1 MAAYDLEEQEQL
13 DQLKTWWKMY
23 GNLVTG
29 VVTAAALVVL
39 GWQGWNWWQ
48 RNQAAQASGLYGV
61 LQQAAAQKDAKR
73 SREVAGELID
83 KYSRTP
89 YAGLGALISAKV
101 QVEGGDA
108 KTAQAQLTWAVE
120 HAQDEAVRDLAR
132 LRLAAVL
139 LDEKSYDQA
148 AKLLAVAPAQAFLP
162 RFNELR
168 GDILAAQGKAG
179 EARSAY
185 QAALD
190 QVTAAAKEVGDTEGA
205 RRGPYRDMLQLKL
218 DGLGEAK

>member
-23 GNLVTG
+23 GNLVTAL
-29 VVTAAALVVL
+29 VTAAALVAL

-48 RNQAAQASGLYGV
+48 RSQSAQASGLYGA

-73 SREVAGELID
+73 VRELAGELID
-83 KYSRTP
+83 KYSGTS
-89 YAGLGALISAKV
+89 YAGLGALISAKA
-101 QVEGGDA
+101 QVDGGDV
-108 KTAQAQLTWAVE
+108 KTAQAQLTWASQ
-120 HAQDEAVRDLAR
+120 HAGDEAVRDLAR

-148 AKLLAVAPAQAFLP
+148 AKLLSPDPAPAFQP
-162 RFNELR
+162 RFSELR
-168 GDILAAQGKAG
+168 GDILAAQGKLA
-179 EARSAY
+179 EARAAY
-185 QAALD
+185 QAALEKL
-190 QVTAAAKEVGDTEGA
+190 AAASKETSEAEGA

-218 DGLGEAK
+218 DALGEAK

>member
-29 VVTAAALVVL
+29 VVTAAALVAL

-139 LDEKSYDQA
+139 LDEKSYD
-148 AKLLAVAPAQAFLP
+148 
-162 RFNELR
+162 
-168 GDILAAQGKAG
+168 
-179 EARSAY
+179 
-185 QAALD
+185 
-190 QVTAAAKEVGDTEGA
+190 
-205 RRGPYRDMLQLKL
+205 
-218 DGLGEAK
+218 